1 MAPPCASGVGRG
13 TRELPSWDPAIA
25 TLNPVPAN
33 KPLHAFVR
41 LMCLLTATF
50 IIMIFNA
57 QRLTNVL
64 LHNDVVADV
73 TFQWFFYYSVPVI
86 LLVAIFE
93 SFWFRRTAPELRPLA
108 IDWFFVLG
116 YLAVWGFGMIKGL
129 LQMPIF

>member
-1 MAPPCASGVGRG
+1 
-13 TRELPSWDPAIA
+13 
-25 TLNPVPAN
+25 
-33 KPLHAFVR
+33 
-41 LMCLLTATF
+41 
-50 IIMIFNA
+50 MIFNA